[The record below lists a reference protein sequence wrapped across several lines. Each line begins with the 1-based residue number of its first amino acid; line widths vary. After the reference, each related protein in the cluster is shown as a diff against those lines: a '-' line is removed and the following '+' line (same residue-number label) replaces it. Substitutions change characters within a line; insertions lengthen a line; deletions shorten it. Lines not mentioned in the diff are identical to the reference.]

1 MERVGGR
8 TIRVVR
14 VTAALAVALLG
25 LIGPATPGEKFSQAP
40 PIRLPGLDGSKVE
53 VQYKDAP
60 VTIVNFWAT
69 WCLPCREEM
78 PQINRIFLKYR
89 DRGVRAVGIALQSG
103 EPAEVK
109 SFLAERKLGVA
120 YPVLM
125 GDDDFATTYGDIE
138 ILPTTYLIGPDG
150 KVVRSFYGVLPEFE
164 STLGGQIEKELAKAP
179 AKPPAK
185 APSKP

>member
-8 TIRVVR
+8 VVQAVR
-14 VTAALAVALLG
+14 VTTALAVALLG
-25 LIGPATPGEKFSQAP
+25 LAGSVIPGEKFTKAP
-40 PIRLPGLDGSKVE
+40 PITLPDLDGSKVQ
-53 VQYKDAP
+53 VQYGDAP

-109 SFLAERKLGVA
+109 SFLAERKLAVA

-138 ILPTTYLIGPDG
+138 ILPTTYLIASDG

-164 STLGGQIEKELAKAP
+164 STLGGQIEKELARTPSKTP
-179 AKPPAK
+179 AKV
-185 APSKP
+185 PSKP